1 MFILMILM
9 SALVENV
16 EGYIFSM
23 IFRRAKTVLIL
34 MVIKVTSQT
43 TPALRIR
50 GIIPA
55 ELHMKA
61 VYTTKQ
67 HHCCYTAFT
76 SHDDN

>member
-43 TPALRIR
+43 TPALRIH
-50 GIIPA
+50 GTVPA

-61 VYTTKQ
+61 VYATEQ
-67 HHCCYTAFT
+67 HPYA
-76 SHDDN
+76 